1 MNDSKNLKYPFVR
14 ILGCCFEQ
22 EPDWPEVWGGNVA
35 KGPRHQGLLHS
46 LTKQEFL
53 GRSNLMHEPRGT
65 RKAHSKHGSHGIQG
79 TDMASISVYLCL
91 TPKDCFRLSCWFM
104 IRYEM
109 PCVLLQA
116 DWASDPEGA
125 EEYINVMH
133 HAFDINMAMGVLR

>member
-1 MNDSKNLKYPFVR
+1 
-14 ILGCCFEQ
+14 
-22 EPDWPEVWGGNVA
+22 
-35 KGPRHQGLLHS
+35 
-46 LTKQEFL
+46 
-53 GRSNLMHEPRGT
+53 MHEPRGT

-91 TPKDCFRLSCWFM
+91 TDKACFRLSCWFM